1 MSEPRRFSKKL
12 KVWFSEYWNVN
23 DFVAILLFFTG
34 VGLRW
39 YTGAVR
45 TAGRLVYCLDIIFW
59 FVRLLDLLAIN
70 QQAGPYLTMIANMV
84 PFRSFIHSLMNSLM
98 CLFILMSDR

>member
-12 KVWFSEYWNVN
+12 KLWFSEYWNMN
-23 DFVAILLFFTG
+23 DFVAIVLFFTG
-34 VGLRW
+34 MALRW
-39 YTGAVR
+39 YTGLIH
-45 TAGRLVYCLDIIFW
+45 TTGRIIYCLDIIFW

-84 PFRSFIHSLMNSLM
+84 CFF
-98 CLFILMSDR
+98 FFFT